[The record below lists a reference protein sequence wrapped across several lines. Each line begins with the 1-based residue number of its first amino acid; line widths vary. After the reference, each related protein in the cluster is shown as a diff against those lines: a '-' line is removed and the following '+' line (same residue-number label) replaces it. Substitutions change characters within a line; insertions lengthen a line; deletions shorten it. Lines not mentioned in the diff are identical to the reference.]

1 MKQIVY
7 SIGELPVSVKS
18 AARTIS
24 QMSDSEVCNRVT
36 GLVVS
41 CLAWNVR
48 RENAILNNLYEFN
61 CDFFEDSLSYLKHY
75 VSRY

>member
-7 SIGELPVSVKS
+7 STGELPVSVKS
-18 AARTIS
+18 AAR
-24 QMSDSEVCNRVT
+24 MSDSEVCNRVT
-36 GLVVS
+36 GLVPLLVS

-75 VSRY
+75 VSRC